1 MYPHDMS
8 AEVASESGSSLSLE
22 APSASPAPL
31 RTVSLRELNQYSGRI
46 VHGVEENRQAVTVTD
61 RGRPIVRS
69 VPIDPEER
77 PYERLVREGKVRPAK
92 RRRHIPVVAGSL
104 PKGMTLQQLL
114 DEDREEIDLDVLR

>member
-8 AEVASESGSSLSLE
+8 AEVASESGPSLSLE

-46 VHGVEENRQAVTVTD
+46 VHGVEENRLAVTVTD
-61 RGRPIVRS
+61 RGRPIVRI

>member
-31 RTVSLRELNQYSGRI
+31 WTVSLRELNQYSGRI

-61 RGRPIVRS
+61 RGRPIVRI

-77 PYERLVREGKVRPAK
+77 SYERLVREGKVRPAK

>member
-8 AEVASESGSSLSLE
+8 AEVAPESGSSLSLE

-31 RTVSLRELNQYSGRI
+31 WTVSLRELNQYSGRI

-61 RGRPIVRS
+61 RGRPIVRI

>member
-31 RTVSLRELNQYSGRI
+31 WTVSLRELNQYSGRI

-61 RGRPIVRS
+61 RGRPIVRI

>member
-8 AEVASESGSSLSLE
+8 TEVASESGSSLSLE
-22 APSASPAPL
+22 APSAFPAPL

-61 RGRPIVRS
+61 RGRPIVRI

>member
-31 RTVSLRELNQYSGRI
+31 WTVSLRELNQYSGRI

-61 RGRPIVRS
+61 RGRPIVRI

-92 RRRHIPVVAGSL
+92 RGRHIPVVAGSL

>member
-31 RTVSLRELNQYSGRI
+31 WTVSLRELNQYSGRI

-61 RGRPIVRS
+61 RGRPIVRI

-77 PYERLVREGKVRPAK
+77 SYERLVREGKVRPAK

-114 DEDREEIDLDVLR
+114 DEAREEIDLDVLR

>member
-1 MYPHDMS
+1 M
-8 AEVASESGSSLSLE
+8 
-22 APSASPAPL
+22 
-31 RTVSLRELNQYSGRI
+31 
-46 VHGVEENRQAVTVTD
+46 TVTD
-61 RGRPIVRS
+61 RGRPIVRI

-77 PYERLVREGKVRPAK
+77 PYERLVREGKVCPAK

>member
-1 MYPHDMS
+1 VYPHDMS

-31 RTVSLRELNQYSGRI
+31 WTVSLRELNQYSGRI

-61 RGRPIVRS
+61 RGRPIVRI